1 MQTNLEITGL
11 IDRRLTGELSVK
23 QLDQAVEK
31 RLKSMATQLH
41 IDGFRP
47 GKAPL
52 TMIQKR
58 HGAVVRQEMLEKLLA
73 EAFQQAV
80 QVHGLQVA
88 GLPRFSWNPP
98 ASGAN
103 LPFAATFQVY
113 PQITL
118 ASVAELP
125 IRRMV
130 AEVQEADLERMIE
143 VIRKQH
149 PLWTKV
155 ERPAQAGDQV
165 SVDYDGHCDGATFA
179 GSHATE
185 SLIELGTGRMPSDL
199 EAALV
204 GMRAGEEKDVAVSY
218 SASHPADLVKGK
230 TARFHLKVWRVCA
243 LTLPP
248 VDAEFIK
255 KFQIG
260 DGSLATFRAEVK
272 NNMDRELQRAIR
284 AHLKQ
289 QVLGGL
295 AMLHTFAIP
304 ESLVAEELRRQ
315 GEEEA
320 ALETGMR
327 VGEPAELQARQQVKL
342 RLILDEIIRQ
352 RGLQAEP
359 ARVEAYLRDLAAT
372 CADPT
377 ALIDHYRGHR
387 ESMQQVETAVLEEMI
402 VDWVL
407 GQATITDVP
416 TDFATVMNSHS
427 QTPV

>member
-1 MQTNLEITGL
+1 MQTTLEITGL
-11 IDRRLTGELSVK
+11 IDRRLTGELSAK
-23 QLDQAVEK
+23 QIDQAVEQ
-31 RLKSMATQLH
+31 RLKSMATQLR

-52 TMIQKR
+52 TMIQNR
-58 HGAVVRQEMLEKLLA
+58 YGVAVRQEMLEKLLA
-73 EAFQQAV
+73 EAFQQAS
-80 QVHGLQVA
+80 QEHGLQVV

-98 ASGAN
+98 AAGAN

-118 ASVAELP
+118 ASVAKLP
-125 IRRMV
+125 IRRMR
-130 AEVQEADLERMIE
+130 AEVQEADLDRMIE

-149 PLWTKV
+149 PIWTIV
-155 ERPAQAGDQV
+155 ERPAQTGDQV
-165 SVDYDGHCDGATFA
+165 SVDYDGRCNGASFG
-179 GSHATE
+179 GSRATE
-185 SLIELGTGRMPSDL
+185 SLIELGTGRMPPDL

-204 GMRAGEEKDVAVSY
+204 GMRAGEEKDVLVNDSV
-218 SASHPADLVKGK
+218 SHPVDLVKGK
-230 TARFHLKVWRVCA
+230 TVRFHLKVRRVCA

-272 NNMDRELQRAIR
+272 NNMDRELQHAIR
-284 AHLKQ
+284 SNLKQ

-295 AMLHTFAIP
+295 GRLHTFAIP
-304 ESLVAEELRRQ
+304 ESLVAEELRGQ

-327 VGEPAELQARQQVKL
+327 VDEQAELQARQQVKL
-342 RLILDEIIRQ
+342 RLIFDEIIRQ

-359 ARVEAYLRDLAAT
+359 ARVEVYLHDLAAT
-372 CADPT
+372 CADPA
-377 ALIDHYRGHR
+377 ALIAHYRGHR

-416 TDFATVMNSHS
+416 TDFATVMNSHP